1 MDYDPFDPFSE
12 PPMYTDYTL
21 RFTDADEADGVLFDE
36 QTIVNDDI
44 VEIVKVP
51 KYSAVDVIGVIYKPT
66 GKMLTTDEGE
76 MPETAPVEGW
86 HVNVRHA
93 GEAPELD
100 SHKIEVKT
108 PARMWA

>member
-1 MDYDPFDPFSE
+1 
-12 PPMYTDYTL
+12 MYNDYTL
-21 RFTDADEADGVLFDE
+21 KFADADEADGVLFDE

-44 VEIVKVP
+44 VEIIKVP

-66 GKMLTTDEGE
+66 GKMLKVKGE
-76 MPETAPVEGW
+76 EPVPEMKPIDGW

-100 SHKIEVKT
+100 NYKIEVKT
-108 PARMWA
+108 PVRMWA

>member
-1 MDYDPFDPFSE
+1 
-12 PPMYTDYTL
+12 MYTDYTL
-21 RFTDADEADGVLFDE
+21 KFADADEADGVLFDE
-36 QTIVNDDI
+36 QTTLNGDI

-76 MPETAPVEGW
+76 VEETAPLEGW

-93 GEAPELD
+93 GVAPELD
-100 SHKIEVKT
+100 AYAIKVKN
-108 PARMWA
+108 PVRGWA